1 MSNLEDS
8 IFLIRSAK
16 KANVIGTG
24 FIFHKQQNYT
34 YLLTCA
40 HVIQDVGGEENIRVN
55 KLPAEVIKIG
65 DVQGFDVAILKINTT
80 FSASSL
86 NLRIL
91 DGKEGKKLEVK
102 IPGYYL
108 FGQNNAFRHQTIRGK
123 MIVEVDGH
131 KAIQI
136 IENVTEK
143 VAVGKLEIKK
153 GMLRS
158 GYSGAPVIDINTES
172 VVGLVTHKIDVD
184 GKGKSGVAISIEA
197 LEQIWPEMPAS
208 ISRKITRESPK
219 NPIDSTDGNKIPKW
233 WLTHFLPYC
242 LFFVFLLVI
251 YQKLLDIFDRI
262 DRNQP
267 HMSQK
272 NSENNPKIQSISDL
286 CPIEYQFLT
295 CGEEKQ
301 SITIINFPRNNP
313 SSPKESSG
321 RSELTKKNY
330 KQAVKYLTEAWG
342 GEGKDKDPSLLI
354 AMNNAKIMQELQQK
368 SLGINQ
374 VHAISVAIPF
384 SRTPEYISENILRG
398 VAWKQ
403 EEFNNEFNNNNEDW
417 KLLVLMADDSNDGE
431 EAQKIADEIGRYNS
445 TLDNPILGF
454 IGHYSSRATINV
466 INKYHKLK
474 INQITPSATSTRES
488 LKYIFEDN
496 FRNQNLS
503 NPKLD
508 FSFFFRTVGT
518 TKEAMD
524 AVRKYI
530 DNENIENVIIFRD
543 STDAFALSSYSEAKK
558 QLLKTGQK
566 RKIDEVELHGARPSD
581 LRKELKKYKNDPLH
595 NEKNTVIFLFMG
607 AYTESQIGQVQA
619 IIEENKGDF
628 LLIGNNPVY
637 TPDFLKKFND
647 KSVLKNIIIRR
658 FWVPSESDQNIKNFQ
673 SFWDTKDYLIT
684 RIGTSYDATEMFIQA
699 ISKKRQSEGTP
710 TPEEINNALLN
721 TDFIGMT
728 GKVKIIKHGPN
739 KGDRQGANFYLIKP
753 YCEENGECR
762 WMRLNPY

>member
-8 IFLIRSAK
+8 IVLIESAK
-16 KANVIGTG
+16 RENVIGTG

-40 HVIQDVGGEENIRVN
+40 HVIEDVGGEENIRVN
-55 KLPAEVIKIG
+55 NLPAEVIKIG

-80 FSASSL
+80 FPASSL

-91 DGKEGKKLEVK
+91 DGKEGKKLEVR

-108 FGQNNAFRHQTIRGK
+108 FGRNNAHRLQSIIGK

-153 GMLRS
+153 GILRS

-197 LEQIWPEMPAS
+197 LEKIWPEMPAS
-208 ISRKITRESPK
+208 ISRKITREPSK
-219 NPIDSTDGNKIPKW
+219 NSDKPTGGNPIPKW
-233 WLTHFLPYC
+233 WLILP
-242 LFFVFLLVI
+242 LFVVLPFLLLI
-251 YQKLLDIFDRI
+251 HQQLIQIQKII
-262 DRNQP
+262 DSIQTPNNP
-267 HMSQK
+267 
-272 NSENNPKIQSISDL
+272 ENNPEIQSISDL

-566 RKIDEVELHGARPSD
+566 RKIDEVELHEARPSD

-684 RIGTSYDATEMFIQA
+684 RIGTSYDATEMFIRA
-699 ISKKRQSEGTP
+699 ISHQRKMEGTP
-710 TPEEINNALLN
+710 TPEGINNALLN
-721 TDFIGMT
+721 TNFDGMT
-728 GKVKIIKHGPN
+728 GEVQIIKNGPN
-739 KGDRQGANFYLIKP
+739 KGDRQRANFYLVKP
-753 YCEENGECR
+753 YCEENGECG
-762 WMRLNPY
+762 WMRLNPH

>member
-8 IFLIRSAK
+8 IVLIRSAK

-40 HVIQDVGGEENIRVN
+40 HVIEDVGGEENIRVN

-108 FGQNNAFRHQTIRGK
+108 FGQNNALRRQTIRGK
-123 MIVEVDGH
+123 MIVEVDGE
-131 KAIQI
+131 KALQI
-136 IENVTEK
+136 IGNVIEK
-143 VAVGKLEIKK
+143 VAVGKLEIEK
-153 GMLRS
+153 GTLRS

-219 NPIDSTDGNKIPKW
+219 NSGKSTDGKKIPKW
-233 WLTHFLPYC
+233 WLILPS
-242 LFFVFLLVI
+242 FVVLPFLLVI
-251 YQKLLDIFDRI
+251 LKVVLDIRGDQI
-262 DRNQP
+262 SINPPQ
-267 HMSQK
+267 
-272 NSENNPKIQSISDL
+272 NNPKIQSIDDL
-286 CPIEYQFLT
+286 CPTEFQFLT
-295 CGEEKQ
+295 CGEQEQ
-301 SITIINFPRNNP
+301 GITINFPVNSAISTEERRGRDELAKRN
-313 SSPKESSG
+313 
-321 RSELTKKNY
+321 Y
-330 KQAVKYLTEAWG
+330 QQAVKYLTEAWK

-684 RIGTSYDATEMFIQA
+684 RIGTSYDATEMFIRA
-699 ISKKRQSEGTP
+699 ISQQRQSEGTP
-710 TPEEINNALLN
+710 TPEGINNALLN

-762 WMRLNPY
+762 WMRLNPYSEEN

>member
-1 MSNLEDS
+1 
-8 IFLIRSAK
+8 
-16 KANVIGTG
+16 
-24 FIFHKQQNYT
+24 
-34 YLLTCA
+34 
-40 HVIQDVGGEENIRVN
+40 
-55 KLPAEVIKIG
+55 
-65 DVQGFDVAILKINTT
+65 VQGFDVAILKINTT

-108 FGQNNAFRHQTIRGK
+108 YGGTKAYRHKTIRGK

-153 GMLRS
+153 GILRS

-208 ISRKITRESPK
+208 ISRKITRESLK
-219 NPIDSTDGNKIPKW
+219 NPIDSTHGNKIPKW

-251 YQKLLDIFDRI
+251 YQKLSDISDEI
-262 DRNQP
+262 DPSQP
-267 HMSQK
+267 QN
-272 NSENNPKIQSISDL
+272 NSENNPKIRSKIRSISDL
-286 CPIEYQFLT
+286 CPIESNFLT

-301 SITIINFPRNNP
+301 SVTIINFPRNNP
-313 SSPKESSG
+313 SSPEEISG
-321 RSELTKKNY
+321 RSELAKRNY
-330 KQAVKYLTEAWG
+330 EQAVEYLKKAWG
-342 GEGKDKDPSLLI
+342 GESDKDPSLLI
-354 AMNNAKIMQELQQK
+354 ALNNAKIMRDIQK
-368 SLGINQ
+368 GLLKRNQ
-374 VHAISVAIPF
+374 VHPISVAIPF
-384 SRTPEYISENILRG
+384 SSIPEYISENILRG

-417 KLLVLMADDSNDGE
+417 KLLVLMADDSNDGKQ
-431 EAQKIADEIGRYNS
+431 AQKIADEIGRYNS

-466 INKYHKLK
+466 INKYRELE

-530 DNENIENVIIFRD
+530 DNENPDIKNVIIFRD
-543 STDAFALSSYSEAKK
+543 STDVFSLSSSSEAKK
-558 QLLKTGQK
+558 QLLKMIQNNN
-566 RKIDEVELHGARPSD
+566 IEEVELFQKNPLD
-581 LRKELKKYKNDPLH
+581 LREKLKIYKNNPL
-595 NEKNTVIFLFMG
+595 
-607 AYTESQIGQVQA
+607 
-619 IIEENKGDF
+619 
-628 LLIGNNPVY
+628 
-637 TPDFLKKFND
+637 
-647 KSVLKNIIIRR
+647 
-658 FWVPSESDQNIKNFQ
+658 
-673 SFWDTKDYLIT
+673 
-684 RIGTSYDATEMFIQA
+684 
-699 ISKKRQSEGTP
+699 
-710 TPEEINNALLN
+710 
-721 TDFIGMT
+721 
-728 GKVKIIKHGPN
+728 
-739 KGDRQGANFYLIKP
+739 
-753 YCEENGECR
+753 
-762 WMRLNPY
+762 

>member
-8 IFLIRSAK
+8 IVLIESAK
-16 KANVIGTG
+16 RANVIGTG
-24 FIFHKQQNYT
+24 FIFHKQQNYS

-40 HVIQDVGGEENIRVN
+40 HVIEGVGGEENIRVN
-55 KLPAEVIKIG
+55 DLPAEVIKIG

-91 DGKEGKKLEVK
+91 DGKEGKKLEVQ
-102 IPGYYL
+102 ITGYYL
-108 FGQNNAFRHQTIRGK
+108 YGGTKAYTIRGK

-153 GMLRS
+153 GILRS

-197 LEQIWPEMPAS
+197 LEKIWPEMPAS
-208 ISRKITRESPK
+208 ISQKITRQSLK
-219 NPIDSTDGNKIPKW
+219 NPIDSTHRNKIPKW

-251 YQKLLDIFDRI
+251 YQKILDIFEKI
-262 DRNQP
+262 DTNQP
-267 HMSQK
+267 QNISQN
-272 NSENNPKIQSISDL
+272 NSENNPKSKSIYDL
-286 CPIEYQFLT
+286 CPTELQFLT
-295 CGEEKQ
+295 CGEKEQ
-301 SITIINFPRNNP
+301 SITINFPVNSAFSTEERRGRDELAKRNY
-313 SSPKESSG
+313 G
-321 RSELTKKNY
+321 
-330 KQAVKYLTEAWG
+330 QAVEYLKEAWE
-342 GEGKDKDPSLLI
+342 GEDGDKDPSLLI
-354 AMNNAKIMQELQQK
+354 ALNNAKVMLDIQQGD
-368 SLGINQ
+368 LPRNQ
-374 VHAISVAIPF
+374 VYAISVAIPF
-384 SRTPEYISENILRG
+384 SHTLTYVSKNILRG

-403 EEFNNEFNNNNEDW
+403 DEFNNKSDDNNEDW

-431 EAQKIADEIGRYNS
+431 QAQKIADEIGTYNS

-466 INKYHKLK
+466 INKYRELE
-474 INQITPSATSTRES
+474 INQITPSATSTRENLNNTYKKEFQS
-488 LKYIFEDN
+488 
-496 FRNQNLS
+496 QNLS
-503 NPKLD
+503 DPKLD
-508 FSFFFRTVGT
+508 FSFFFRTIGT

-637 TPDFLKKFND
+637 TPDFLTKFD
-647 KSVLKNIIIRR
+647 KSVLNNIIIRR
-658 FWVPSESDQNIKNFQ
+658 FWVPSKKDQKIEKFQ
-673 SFWDTKDYLIT
+673 SFWDTEDDLIT

-699 ISKKRQSEGTP
+699 ISHQRKMEGTP
-710 TPEEINNALLN
+710 TPEGINNALLN
-721 TDFIGMT
+721 TNFDGMT
-728 GKVKIIKHGPN
+728 GEVQIIKNGPN
-739 KGDRQGANFYLIKP
+739 KGDRQGANFSLIKP

-762 WMRLNPY
+762 WMRLNPHSEQN